1 MDNNSTEPTLGFKL
15 QTWVEVNKK
24 KLIIGGAGLGVAIF
38 AGVMIY
44 NYQAEKEARASQ
56 ALSNIRLPISPA
68 QPVPPGAAD
77 QFLKVAQDFSG
88 TMAAPRA
95 LLMSAG
101 LVFTEGNY
109 SEAEK
114 RFARVLQE
122 YPTSPW
128 VAEATY
134 GVAASLD
141 AAGKTSEATAKY
153 EEIRK
158 RYANSA
164 VADQTKL
171 SLARL
176 YEKSKPEESYRLYE
190 EIMKANPVQ
199 YSGLGNEAGMHLED
213 LMKQHP
219 ELAKLREP
227 AIPPQMTPPQTT
239 TITNLKRMTN
249 MPLMLNT
256 NLLRQTMSNAAMRL
270 TNTVRA
276 ITNAVATNLPKVLT
290 TPPQAKP
297 AAPATSPAPAAK

>member
-1 MDNNSTEPTLGFKL
+1 
-15 QTWVEVNKK
+15 
-24 KLIIGGAGLGVAIF
+24 
-38 AGVMIY
+38 
-44 NYQAEKEARASQ
+44 
-56 ALSNIRLPISPA
+56 
-68 QPVPPGAAD
+68 
-77 QFLKVAQDFSG
+77 
-88 TMAAPRA
+88 
-95 LLMSAG
+95 
-101 LVFTEGNY
+101 
-109 SEAEK
+109 
-114 RFARVLQE
+114 LQE

-141 AAGKTSEATAKY
+141 AAGKTAEAITKY

-176 YEKSKPEESYRLYE
+176 YEKSKPEEAYRLYE

-199 YSGLGNEAGMHLED
+199 YSGLGNEAGMHQEELV
-213 LMKQHP
+213 KQNP
-219 ELAKLREP
+219 ALAKLREP
-227 AIPPQMTPPQTT
+227 AVPPQMTPPPQTT
-239 TITNLKRMTN
+239 TITNLTRVTN

-270 TNTVRA
+270 TNTVRTA
-276 ITNAVATNLPKVLT
+276 TNAGATNLPKVRT
-290 TPPQAKP
+290 TPPQTNP

>member
-1 MDNNSTEPTLGFKL
+1 MDNNSTESTFGIRC
-15 QTWVEVNKK
+15 QAWMEVNKT
-24 KLIIGGAGLGVAIF
+24 KLIIGAVGVGVTIF
-38 AGVMIY
+38 AGVMIF

-68 QPVPPGAAD
+68 QPVPPGTAE
-77 QFLKVAQDFSG
+77 QLLQVAQEYHG

-109 SEAEK
+109 PEAEK

-122 YPTSPW
+122 YPASPW
-128 VAEATY
+128 LAEAAY

-141 AAGKTSEATAKY
+141 AAGKTSEAMAKY

-199 YSGLGNEAGMHLED
+199 YSGLGNEAGMHLEE
-213 LMKQHP
+213 LMKQRP

-227 AIPPQMTPPQTT
+227 VVPPQVPQTMT
-239 TITNLKRMTN
+239 LTNRPRVTN

-276 ITNAVATNLPKVLT
+276 ATNAVATNLPKLLT